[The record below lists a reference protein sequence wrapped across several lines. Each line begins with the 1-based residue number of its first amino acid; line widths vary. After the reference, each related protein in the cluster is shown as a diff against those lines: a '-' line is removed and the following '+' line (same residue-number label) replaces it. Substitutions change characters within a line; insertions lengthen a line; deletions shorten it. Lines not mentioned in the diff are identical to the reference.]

1 MAITYAVTMTFVKLS
16 ILLQYLR
23 VFVPFREGSLPLFT
37 AIHACIWG
45 TVIFYLLEIF
55 TLIFQCNPREK
66 IWNPLIT
73 TGHCLNS
80 IALYQA
86 SGVFNVLSDFAI
98 LTLPL
103 PTVWNLQ
110 MSLRRRLLLMGVF
123 ATGLL

>member
-1 MAITYAVTMTFVKLS
+1 MTFVKLS

-23 VFVPFREGSLPLFT
+23 IFVPFREGSLPLFI
-37 AIHACIWG
+37 AIHVCIWI

-55 TLIFQCNPREK
+55 ILIFQCNPREK

-73 TGHCLNS
+73 TGHCFNS

-98 LTLPL
+98 LILPL